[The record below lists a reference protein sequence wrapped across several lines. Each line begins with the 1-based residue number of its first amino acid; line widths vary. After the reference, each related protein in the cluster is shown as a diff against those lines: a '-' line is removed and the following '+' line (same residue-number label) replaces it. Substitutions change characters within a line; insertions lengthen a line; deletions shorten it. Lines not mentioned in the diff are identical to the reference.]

1 MSPPHA
7 DKTNMASM
15 YQIDNFRKQSFI
27 SGIFRSG
34 GDKRAGGVETFVTVT
49 LFEVDAYVRSRNYF
63 TVRPNGVT

>member
-34 GDKRAGGVETFVTVT
+34 GDNRAGGVETRLFSFVAVT
-49 LFEVDAYVRSRNYF
+49 LVLSGRVC
-63 TVRPNGVT
+63 PKL